1 MRLFNAGA
9 ALLIATSLE
18 ATAQR
23 TEIGIE
29 VLLPKLLDGRQIA
42 SIGEGASSVELTIR
56 GSAPERQAPSD
67 IRIVCVR
74 TGPGREQIMIQDHVL
89 LTDDR
94 KTVDAGFCD
103 SLLTAARQLFNGQG
117 R

>member
-9 ALLIATSLE
+9 ALLIASSLE

-29 VLLPKLLDGRQIA
+29 VLLSKLLDGPQIA
-42 SIGEGASSVELTIR
+42 GIVEGASAVELTIR
-56 GSAPERQAPSD
+56 GLEPERQAQSD

-74 TGPGREQIMIQDHVL
+74 TGPGREQIMIRDHVL

-103 SLLTAARQLFNGQG
+103 SLLTAARQLFDGQG